1 MQNGKLV
8 GIPDSFKASKD
19 DMTHTHEDGTTHSHE
34 GGDESHHHHEDGTTH
49 DHEGGDQPH
58 HHHEDG
64 TMHDHEGGDQPH
76 THDEETPNFEK
87 MTKKALGEWAV
98 DNGISV
104 DSKKTKAKMIEEI
117 KEQL

>member
-1 MQNGKLV
+1 MKNGKRVIL
-8 GIPDSFKASKD
+8 PDSNEDDWKTRKNMSRSTSQKD
-19 DMTHTHEDGTTHSHE
+19 EMQHTHEGGTSHS
-34 GGDESHHHHEDGTTH
+34 
-49 DHEGGDQPH
+49 
-58 HHHEDG
+58 
-64 TMHDHEGGDQPH
+64 HEGGDQPH
-76 THDEETPNFEK
+76 THDEDVYMYEDVEQVELPNFQK

>member
-49 DHEGGDQPH
+49 DHK
-58 HHHEDG
+58 
-64 TMHDHEGGDQPH
+64 GGDQPH
-76 THDEETPNFEK
+76 THEEETPNFEK

-98 DNGISV
+98 DNGISGF
-104 DSKKTKAKMIEEI
+104 
-117 KEQL
+117 KED

>member
-1 MQNGKLV
+1 MKNGKRVYL
-8 GIPDSFKASKD
+8 PESNKD
-19 DMTHTHEDGTTHSHE
+19 DVKQTQT
-34 GGDESHHHHEDGTTH
+34 
-49 DHEGGDQPH
+49 
-58 HHHEDG
+58 
-64 TMHDHEGGDQPH
+64 
-76 THDEETPNFEK
+76 EELPNFQK